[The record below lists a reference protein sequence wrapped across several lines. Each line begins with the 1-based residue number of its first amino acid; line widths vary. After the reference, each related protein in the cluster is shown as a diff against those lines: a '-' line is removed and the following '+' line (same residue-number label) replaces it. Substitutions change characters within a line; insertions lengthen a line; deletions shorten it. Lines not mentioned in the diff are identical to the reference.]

1 MNSIEEIIEN
11 YKNYSDQK
19 IEYIAKNPTGLRK
32 EIVPFLVEEIKR
44 RKLNI
49 ELIDWVNYESN
60 TFEGLERDNIINL
73 IKYNTCSICQ
83 IEKDL
88 FGFKF
93 NTIISAIIL
102 IEDKTEFKIICNE
115 CATPIRIKTM
125 ITTLLL
131 GWWSK
136 QGFLSTPFTVIS
148 DLYKMLTKESQSDE
162 IIESFID
169 KNTGNLRMVLD
180 KKKIMKNLLAS
191 FNKKKNQLD
200 V

>member
-1 MNSIEEIIEN
+1 MSFI
-11 YKNYSDQK
+11 
-19 IEYIAKNPTGLRK
+19 
-32 EIVPFLVEEIKR
+32 EEIKR

-93 NTIISAIIL
+93 NTIISAVIL

-136 QGFLSTPFTVIS
+136 QGFLSTPFTVVL